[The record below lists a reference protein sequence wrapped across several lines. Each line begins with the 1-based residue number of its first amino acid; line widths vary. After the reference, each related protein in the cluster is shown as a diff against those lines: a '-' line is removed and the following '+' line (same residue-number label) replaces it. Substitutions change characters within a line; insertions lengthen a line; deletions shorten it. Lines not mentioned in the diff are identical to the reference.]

1 MFNHDLWQK
10 MRARYGGNG
19 GNGTAAAFPTVY
31 EKTRPEVKWKSWL
44 EEEEVVAA
52 TAAKRQ

>member
-1 MFNHDLWQK
+1 